1 MSHRRRQ
8 GLVYRL
14 WHGVATRQRFMA
26 LTLLCMALAVAVG
39 ERSALSIAAPSL
51 QSDLGLSTIEIG
63 WLLSAFAWSY
73 VAAHIPVGLIVE
85 KYGTRTTIGL
95 GIAFGAVTSLI
106 ITASGFSLL
115 ASSALIVIL
124 AARVAL
130 GIAQAP
136 VGSSSGIVMSAWFPR
151 TERGVAGAVF
161 SSIPY
166 LAVALLNP
174 LLGYL
179 TEHHGWRA
187 MFLGMALISLGA
199 AWVWFSKFSLPSHAT
214 RLRAK
219 ERRKMLAGGALI
231 GLTHTKAAPSSAPP
245 NQSVLSDFKAV
256 FLNRMMG
263 GTVIAQ
269 YCINAITWFFLA
281 WFPTY
286 LVMTFG
292 YTIAKAAAVSAI
304 PAIAGFI
311 GGFGCGILSD
321 AILKRTHDLTKAR
334 KIPIYLGIGLSS
346 LSFLACIITTND
358 TLAIVLMTTAFFGK
372 GLGTLGWTL
381 VADLAPANKVGFTGS
396 VVNGVGNLSGI
407 FTPVI
412 VGYLIAAS
420 QNFHL
425 ALFIMAMHGFVA
437 IATHIWM
444 TGKLQRLAP
453 IH

>member
-1 MSHRRRQ
+1 MSRRR
-8 GLVYRL
+8 LRYRL
-14 WHGVATRQRFMA
+14 WHGVATRQRFLA

-51 QSDLGLSTIEIG
+51 QADLGLSTIEIG

-85 KYGTRTTIGL
+85 KHGTRTTIGL
-95 GIAFGAVTSLI
+95 GIAFGALTSLI
-106 ITASGFSLL
+106 IAASGFSALT
-115 ASSALIVIL
+115 SSALILIL
-124 AARVAL
+124 AARIAL

-136 VGSSSGIVMSAWFPR
+136 VGSSSGVVMSAWFPR

-179 TEHHGWRA
+179 TEHQGWTA
-187 MFLGMALISLGA
+187 MFLGMAMISLTA
-199 AWVWFSKFSLPSHAT
+199 AWLWFRVFALPSDAI
-214 RLRAK
+214 RLTAK
-219 ERRKMLAGGALI
+219 ERRKMMAGGALI
-231 GLTHTKAAPSSAPP
+231 GLTHTNANVTPTVSKS
-245 NQSVLSDFKAV
+245 SVLDDFKAV
-256 FLNRMMG
+256 FFNRMMG

-286 LVMTFG
+286 LVMTFN
-292 YTIAKAAAVSAI
+292 YSIAKAAAISAI

-334 KIPIYLGIGLSS
+334 KIPIYLGIGLSA
-346 LSFLACIITTND
+346 LSFLACIFTTND
-358 TLAIVLMTTAFFGK
+358 TLAIILMTAAFFGK

-420 QNFHL
+420 QNFQL
-425 ALFIMAMHGFVA
+425 ALFIMAMHGLVA
-437 IATHIWM
+437 IATHIWL
-444 TGKLQRLAP
+444 TGRLQRLAP
-453 IH
+453 V